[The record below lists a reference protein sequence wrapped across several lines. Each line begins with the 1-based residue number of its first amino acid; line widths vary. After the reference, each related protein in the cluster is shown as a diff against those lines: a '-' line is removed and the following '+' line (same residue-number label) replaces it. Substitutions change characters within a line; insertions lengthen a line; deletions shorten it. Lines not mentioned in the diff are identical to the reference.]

1 MSATVNIAG
10 GISGRSGVMYALY
23 GRGGQYVEHMKNGT
37 NRAVAYASSM
47 GSPEEFIAYAE
58 SVGAATRVE
67 PKAAP
72 AKDAAK

>member
-1 MSATVNIAG
+1 MAKAIFTKQVGYTPPKGIAG
-10 GISGRSGVMYALY
+10 WHAEPSPDPQSF
-23 GRGGQYVEHMKNGT
+23 
-37 NRAVAYASSM
+37 
-47 GSPEEFIAYAE
+47 PEEFIAYAE